1 MVCGQLEVILIGA
14 NSLENNDFLGAGS
27 NPYWNESF
35 VYSVNSDDVCELE
48 LKLMDAD
55 SLTQNDFLGG
65 AKIPFHSVFE
75 GRGMIIAADYQL
87 INNNQEHCG
96 EIQVAFLFDREVRG
110 RAGA

>member
-1 MVCGQLEVILIGA
+1 LLI
-14 NSLENNDFLGAGS
+14 GAGS

-65 AKIPFHSVFE
+65 AK
-75 GRGMIIAADYQL
+75 
-87 INNNQEHCG
+87 
-96 EIQVAFLFDREVRG
+96 
-110 RAGA
+110 

>member
-1 MVCGQLEVILIGA
+1 LVPYLINDKYILLLI
-14 NSLENNDFLGAGS
+14 GAGS

-65 AKIPFHSVFE
+65 AK
-75 GRGMIIAADYQL
+75 
-87 INNNQEHCG
+87 
-96 EIQVAFLFDREVRG
+96 
-110 RAGA
+110 